1 MLTLDSARTFFKY
14 SDWANDIVLR
24 AAGPLADANLDKP
37 FAMGRGSLRMEL
49 LHVWAG
55 EHVWLQRWQG
65 GTETP
70 WPNEEE
76 RVAIPGIAE
85 RFAAAW
91 RERDTFLA
99 TLADRDLARAITYRD
114 SKGSLFS
121 ATLADM
127 MTQMIVHSTH
137 HRAQIVNML
146 RNVGVTPPPDLD
158 YMYWVRKPV

>member
-1 MLTLDSARTFFKY
+1 MLTLDSVRTFLKY

-24 AAGPLADANLDKP
+24 AAGPLDDARLDKP

-49 LHVWAG
+49 LHVCAG
-55 EHVWLQRWQG
+55 ESVWVARWQSRA
-65 GTETP
+65 ETP

-76 RVAIPGIAE
+76 RVSVAGITE
-85 RFAAAW
+85 RFTAVY
-91 RERDTFLA
+91 RERDAFVA
-99 TLADRDLARAITYRD
+99 TLTDRDLGRSVTYRD

-146 RNVGVTPPPDLD
+146 RNVGVTPAPDLD
-158 YMYWVRKPV
+158 YMYWVRKAV

>member
-1 MLTLDSARTFFKY
+1 MLNLDSVRTFLKY
-14 SDWANDIVLR
+14 SDWANDVVLR
-24 AAGPLADANLDKP
+24 AAGPLSDTQLDQP

-55 EHVWLQRWQG
+55 EHVWVARWQG
-65 GTETP
+65 RAETP
-70 WPNEEE
+70 WPSEEE
-76 RVAIPGIAE
+76 KVAVPGIIE
-85 RFAAAW
+85 RIVAVY
-91 RERDTFLA
+91 RERDAFVA
-99 TLADRDLARAITYRD
+99 TLAERALSSVVTYRD

-146 RNVGVTPPPDLD
+146 RNVGVTPAPDLD

>member
-1 MLTLDSARTFFKY
+1 MLTLDSARSFFKY
-14 SDWANDIVLR
+14 SDWANGFILR
-24 AAGPLADANLDKP
+24 AAGTLADDQLDRP

-65 GTETP
+65 RAETP

-76 RVAIPGIAE
+76 HVAISGITE
-85 RFAAAW
+85 RLATAW
-91 RERDTFLA
+91 RERDAFLA
-99 TLADRDLARAITYRD
+99 TLADRDLSRVITYRD

-121 ATLADM
+121 AMLADM

-146 RNVGVTPPPDLD
+146 RNVGVTPAPDLD